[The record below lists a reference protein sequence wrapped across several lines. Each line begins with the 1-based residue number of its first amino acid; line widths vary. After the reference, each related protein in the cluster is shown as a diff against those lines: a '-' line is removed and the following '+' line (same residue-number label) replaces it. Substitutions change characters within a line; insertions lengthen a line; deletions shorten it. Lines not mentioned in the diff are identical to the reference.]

1 VPACPRCGTANP
13 DVAKFCLECGAA
25 LAPAVA
31 AGGEERKLVTV
42 VFADVAGSTGLGE
55 RLDVEA
61 LKDVMQRFFAAM
73 RVEIEAQGGTVEKF
87 IGDAVMAAFGVP
99 AAHEDDAA
107 RALRAALAMR
117 RRLGRVNAEVG
128 SEHGLELAVR
138 IGVNTGEV
146 IAATSPRPGE
156 AMATGDA
163 VNVAARLQQ
172 LAAPGEIV
180 VGERTAAAVRGFA
193 LAPLQRPLELRGR
206 ADAVAAFL
214 LVGERDEPER
224 GVPGLRAPIVGRDAE
239 LELLQMLLRR
249 VAVERRAHLVTIY
262 GDPGVGKSR
271 LVTEFT
277 ASADARV
284 ARGRCLPYGDGIT
297 FWPLAEIAK
306 AHAGVL
312 DTDSPE
318 IALAKVRALG
328 DTAPELRDAVPALV
342 HTIGLDDPGSPL
354 RDLSPRGVIAAIHV
368 AWRAFF
374 AHLGAD
380 GPAIVVVEDIHWGD
394 GALLDLLEDLTDRIP
409 AAVLFLCPSRPDLLG
424 RRPTWGGGRRSAS
437 SVSLEPLETA
447 DAERLVGLLLDVDD
461 LDSGTR
467 SRILERAE
475 GNPFFLEEILR
486 RLLDEGLIV
495 RREGRFRALTG
506 TAEVTIPDTI
516 QGVLAARIDL
526 LPADQ
531 KRAVQS
537 AAVVG
542 RVFWPGAVADLLN
555 GDAGRVDELLDG
567 LERRDL
573 VSTRLTSA
581 MAGER
586 ELIFRHI
593 LTRDVAYESLPRRDR
608 PPAHARVAE
617 WIEHTFGER
626 RLEVAELLAHH
637 YDLAGDRERAR
648 GYALEAAR
656 RDLARLALDAA
667 RAFAA
672 RAADLAEAPRQR
684 ADALLVLGE
693 AAYQAI
699 DGNAANDAWQEAVE
713 LLAEGGPEDR
723 LALAQ
728 ACGRMAMLATRA
740 PGLMP
745 NRAPAAE
752 LIRRIIDMG
761 MEAAGG
767 EESPT
772 LIDLLMAEGS
782 WAFGFPEPPPTQE
795 TIDRM
800 AASAARAVEIAERR
814 DWPEH
819 LSLAL
824 DVVLVSQ
831 ELRDDVRG
839 MVASVRRRE
848 ALADRVVAIGD
859 MDDIFYM
866 SGQVALEQG
875 RYADAERAGREGVA
889 RLAALGSEGPG
900 SAAMFAIGRLM
911 QGDWEPAVEHGRA
924 IVERYGEEMP
934 GFLRVGCAA
943 YEFVLAAR
951 GESTAAQRL
960 RSIGMVASTRVA
972 LRAMGLAAEGRFEE
986 AQELIEDARRAGEG
1000 RSLAMMTEA
1009 VLLGELGRWH
1019 EARALAAGIRERA
1032 ARIDWRVGPAVA
1044 DRIEGRAALAAGD
1057 AGHAAAMA
1065 EAACEGFL
1073 AASALWEAAVSDL
1086 DRAQALRALG
1096 RGDQAEAALDR
1107 ARPALERAGAL
1118 RELERLAAL
1127 GSG

>member
-1 VPACPRCGTANP
+1 MPACPRCGTQNA
-13 DVAKFCLECGAA
+13 DAAKFCSECGAPLSA
-25 LAPAVA
+25 TIA

-55 RLDVEA
+55 RLDVET
-61 LKDVMQRFFAAM
+61 LRDVMQRFFAAM
-73 RVEIEAQGGTVEKF
+73 RGEIEAQGGTVEKF

-99 AAHEDDAA
+99 AAHEDDPA

-117 RRLGRVNAEVG
+117 RRIARLNAEVG
-128 SEHGLELAVR
+128 AEHWTELAVR

-146 IAATSPRPGE
+146 IAATAPRPGE

-180 VGERTAAAVRGFA
+180 VGERTAAAVRGFE
-193 LAPLQRPLELRGR
+193 LAPLRTPLELRGR
-206 ADAVAAFL
+206 AEAVGAFV

-224 GVPGLRAPIVGRDAE
+224 GVPGLRAPLVGRDAE
-239 LELLQMLLRR
+239 LELLGSLLRR
-249 VAVERRAHLVTIY
+249 VAAERRAHLVTIY

-271 LVTEFT
+271 LVAEFT
-277 ASADARV
+277 GAAGARV

-312 DTDSPE
+312 DNDPPE
-318 IALAKVRALG
+318 VALAKVRALG
-328 DTAPELRDAVPALV
+328 EAAPELREAVPALV
-342 HTIGLDDPGSPL
+342 HTIGLEDPESPL
-354 RDLSPRGVIAAIHV
+354 RNLSPRGVIAAIHV

-380 GPAIVVVEDIHWGD
+380 GPAIVVIEDIHWGD
-394 GALLDLLEDLTDRIP
+394 GALLDVLEDLTDRIP
-409 AAVLFLCPSRPDLLG
+409 APVLFLCPSRPELLG
-424 RRPTWGGGRRSAS
+424 RRPGWGGGRRSAS
-437 SVSLEPLETA
+437 SVSIEPLQAA
-447 DAERLVGLLLDVDD
+447 DAERLVGLLLDVDG
-461 LDSGTR
+461 LDAGTR

-495 RREGRFRALTG
+495 RHEGRFRALAG
-506 TAEVTIPDTI
+506 TAEVTIPDTV

-526 LPADQ
+526 LPPDQ

-573 VSTRLTSA
+573 VSTRLSSS

-586 ELIFRHI
+586 ELNFRHI

-617 WIEHTFGER
+617 WIEQAFGER
-626 RLEVAELLAHH
+626 RLEVSELLAHH
-637 YDLAGDRERAR
+637 YDLAGDRSRAR
-648 GYALEAAR
+648 VYSLEAAR
-656 RDLARLALDAA
+656 RDLARLALDGA

-672 RAADLAEAPRQR
+672 RAADLAETSRDR

-699 DGNAANDAWQEAVE
+699 DGDAAHDAWQEAVD
-713 LLAEGGPEDR
+713 LLSAGGPDDR
-723 LALAQ
+723 RALAR

-745 NRAPAAE
+745 NRAPAPA
-752 LIRRIIDMG
+752 LIRRIIDLG
-761 MEAAGG
+761 MEAAGD

-772 LIDLLMAEGS
+772 LIDLLTAEGS
-782 WAFGFPEPPPTQE
+782 WGFGFPDPPPTPE

-800 AASAARAVEIAERR
+800 TTAAERAVEIADRH
-814 DWPEH
+814 DWPEQ

-831 ELRDDVRG
+831 ELRDDVPA
-839 MVASVRRRE
+839 MAASVRRRE
-848 ALADRVVAIGD
+848 ALADRVIAIAD
-859 MDDIFYM
+859 LDDIFYM
-866 SGQVALEQG
+866 SAQVALEQG
-875 RYADAERAGREGVA
+875 RYADAERIGREGADRV
-889 RLAALGSEGPG
+889 AALGGEGVGSE
-900 SAAMFAIGRLM
+900 AMFAIARMM
-911 QGDWEPAVEHGRA
+911 QGDWEPVVDRGRA
-924 IVERYGEEMP
+924 IVERYGDDLP
-934 GFLRVGCAA
+934 GFLRIGSAA
-943 YEFVLAAR
+943 YERVLAAR
-951 GESTAAQRL
+951 GEAAAAQRL
-960 RSIGMVASTRVA
+960 RSIGMKAATRVA
-972 LRAMGLAAEGRFEE
+972 LRAMGLAAEGRSRE
-986 AQELIEDARRAGEG
+986 ALQVVQNARRVGEG

-1009 VLLGELGRWH
+1009 VLLGEVGRWD
-1019 EARALAAGIRERA
+1019 EALAAAASIRERA
-1032 ARIDWRVGPAVA
+1032 ARIGWRDGPAVA
-1044 DRIEGRAALAAGD
+1044 DRVEGRAALAAGD
-1057 AGHAAAMA
+1057 PARA
-1065 EAACEGFL
+1065 EALAVSARDGYL
-1073 AASALWEAAVSDL
+1073 AAGAAWEAAVSGL
-1086 DRAQALRALG
+1086 DRAEALLAMRRADEAG
-1096 RGDQAEAALDR
+1096 AELDR
-1107 ARPALERAGAL
+1107 ARPALERAGAV
-1118 RELERLAAL
+1118 RELARLGAL
-1127 GSG
+1127 SG